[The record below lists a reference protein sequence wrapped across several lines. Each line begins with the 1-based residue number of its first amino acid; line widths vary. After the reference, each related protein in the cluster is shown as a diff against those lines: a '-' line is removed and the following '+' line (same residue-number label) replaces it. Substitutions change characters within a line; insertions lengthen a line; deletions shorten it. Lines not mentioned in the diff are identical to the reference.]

1 MKISSTVEIN
11 KDKLPEPGNV
21 KHDASDKQ
29 PIKEHAMV
37 QDDNLRMLT
46 EKHNDEKLA
55 ISFLIVGP
63 GLITY
68 HFW

>member
-1 MKISSTVEIN
+1 MKIGSNLEIN

-29 PIKEHAMV
+29 SIKEHSVA
-37 QDDNLRMLT
+37 QGDNLRMLT

-55 ISFLIVGP
+55 ITFLIVGT
-63 GLITY
+63 GLIAY